1 MSGSA
6 KKNDMAEKKYVIC
19 DSEGS
24 RRSLFQSIYTLVMT
38 FYILFTEILKNIISR
53 TMTPFSFLYACFF
66 YSKFIRDVRIKS
78 STNFFLFLFLKNRL
92 ASAKTNEIS
101 IAS

>member
-1 MSGSA
+1 MQ
-6 KKNDMAEKKYVIC
+6 KNDMAEKKYVIC

-24 RRSLFQSIYTLVMT
+24 RRFLFQSIYTLVMT

-66 YSKFIRDVRIKS
+66 NSKFRDVRIKS

-101 IAS
+101 IAR